1 MSQRLDEIIILAH
14 RTRPLRL
21 YNGKERSFLNKSESK
36 MSKII
41 HLSSYLF
48 TYLKP
53 QFQNLQKTFR
63 NIVKKDN
70 CWLGLQ
76 YYPQLKYIYLR
87 NSYAPFPHICKYM
100 L

>member
-1 MSQRLDEIIILAH
+1 
-14 RTRPLRL
+14 
-21 YNGKERSFLNKSESK
+21 